1 VIERDELLRAV
12 TAAKW
17 NVTAAAREA
26 NVHPATYRYWLKV
39 HGIER
44 PRVAARAEHH
54 PPTAALVMELAR
66 LRRHA
71 GVLQTNYLPGPAR
84 AAQLRANELAQRAV
98 RAKLRAAL
106 GDQPV
111 FGGVRGS
118 PAPGAVRPGWGLRF

>member
-1 VIERDELLRAV
+1 MIERDQLLRSV
-12 TAAKW
+12 TDANW
-17 NVTAAAREA
+17 NVTAAARAA

-39 HGIER
+39 RGIER

-54 PPTAALVMELAR
+54 PPTAVLVLELAR

-71 GVLQTNYLPGPAR
+71 GVLQSNYLPGPAR

-106 GDQPV
+106 GDQPM
-111 FGGVRGS
+111 FGGVRAG
-118 PAPGAVRPGWGLRF
+118 PTPGAVRPGWGLRF